1 MDLCSSSYVLLTPDD
16 RVLTISTG
24 IQGPPP
30 PGTFFL
36 ILGRASSTLR
46 GLIIYPS
53 LVDEDYT
60 GELKILAS
68 APYGP
73 VSISTGSRLAQALP
87 LPLSPTFP
95 SLGPSH
101 GPSEPGSS
109 DIFWVQELSS
119 HRPTLKL
126 KINGKSFEGI
136 LDSGTDSTVISQR
149 AWPTAWPL
157 QPSMT
162 HLQGIGQS
170 SNTLQSSQVLNW
182 IDPEGN
188 TGTVQPYVVPGLP
201 VNLWGRDILSQ
212 MRIYMCS
219 APNDT
224 VAQQMLSQ
232 GYIPG
237 AGLGKFNQGRTDPVQ
252 PLIKMDRAGLGYPHQ
267 QHFL

>member
-1 MDLCSSSYVLLTPDD
+1 MDLCASSDILLTPDD
-16 RVLTISTG
+16 GVLTISTG
-24 IQGPPP
+24 TQGPPP

-36 ILGRASSTLR
+36 IIGRASSTLR
-46 GLIIYPS
+46 GLMVHPS

-73 VSISTGSRLAQALP
+73 VSISAGSRLAQALP
-87 LPLSPTFP
+87 LPLSSAFP
-95 SLGPSH
+95 SLGHPR

-109 DIFWVQELSS
+109 DIFWVQELSNR
-119 HRPTLKL
+119 RPTLKL
-126 KINGKSFEGI
+126 QLNGKFFEGI
-136 LDSGTDSTVISQR
+136 LDSDADSTVISQR
-149 AWPTAWPL
+149 AWPVTWPL

-170 SNTLQSSQVLNW
+170 SNTLQSSQVLTW

-188 TGTVQPYVVPGLP
+188 TGTVRPYVVPGLP

-212 MRIYMCS
+212 MKVYMCS
-219 APNDT
+219 APNST

-237 AGLGKFNQGRTDPVQ
+237 AGLGKFSQGRTDPIQ
-252 PLIKMDRAGLGYPHQ
+252 PLIKTDRTGLGYSPQ
-267 QHFL
+267 QHFS